1 MTTGDDGTS
10 EKADQLAVRA
20 ATVFQPRRPITT
32 RDLFAGRWN
41 ELTEIS
47 DAVHQPGLHV
57 VIYGER
63 GVGKTSL
70 ANVVSPTI
78 WVLDGHDPEDDPAA
92 ADAIPERL
100 VLKAVTASGDSFST
114 LWHRILAD
122 VQWPNTSNPE
132 MLVPTK
138 IAFTLGATVS
148 VDDVRRVVTAMTGAV
163 FIFDEFDQAQR
174 TVSKAFT
181 ELVKA
186 LSDLGVDCTIILVG
200 VSETV
205 ENLVEDHASIHRAI
219 AQIRLERMKADEL
232 RQIIGKAERTLD
244 IKFDEDAAK
253 LIVHVSQGLP
263 HYTHLIGLHAVRSA
277 AHRWSLKR
285 VVVDDVFDGLKKAV
299 KQAEQT
305 VTGTHSSAVHSS
317 QKTALYRQ
325 VLFACALAA
334 ARSNDSLGYFSP
346 SAVVDPLTD
355 ILQKPISIANFTNHL
370 REFCEAKR
378 GSVLER
384 DGQPWGYRYR
394 FRDPLLV
401 PYVFMDGMEAGITSG
416 QGLMQ
421 LLSREDGLNFSS

>member
-1 MTTGDDGTS
+1 MAR
-10 EKADQLAVRA
+10 ADSLAARA
-20 ATVFQPRRPITT
+20 ATVFQPRMPITT
-32 RDLFAGRWN
+32 KELFAGRWA
-41 ELTEIS
+41 ELTDIS

-78 WVLDGHDPEDDPAA
+78 WVMDGHAPDDDEEAA
-92 ADAIPERL
+92 LGIPERL
-100 VLKAVTASGDSFST
+100 VMKAVTASGDSFST
-114 LWHRILAD
+114 LWSRMLGD
-122 VQWPNTSNPE
+122 LQWPNPSNSE

-138 IAFTLGATVS
+138 VAFALTSNIS
-148 VDDVRRVVTAMTGAV
+148 VDDVRRVVSNADGAV

-174 TVSKAFT
+174 EVSKAFT
-181 ELVKA
+181 ELIKA
-186 LSDLGVDCTIILVG
+186 LSDLGIDCTIVLVG
-200 VSETV
+200 VSQTV

-219 AQIRLERMKADEL
+219 TQIRLERMKADEL
-232 RQIIGKAERTLD
+232 RQIIGKAERALS
-244 IKFDEDAAK
+244 IQFDEDAAK

-277 AHRWSLKR
+277 AQRLSVTR
-285 VVVDDVFDGLKKAV
+285 VEIEDVFDGLKKAV

-305 VTGTHSSAVHSS
+305 VAGTHSSAIHSS
-317 QKTALYRQ
+317 QKTALYRH

-334 ARSNDSLGYFSP
+334 ARSHDSLGYFSP
-346 SAVVDPLTD
+346 SAVVDPLAD
-355 ILQKPISIANFTNHL
+355 ILGKAITIANFTNHL
-370 REFCEAKR
+370 REFCEPKR
-378 GSVLER
+378 GSVLEK

-421 LLSREDGLNFSS
+421 LLSRENGLNFAS